1 MDISVVIL
9 TYNEEKN
16 IDDCLNSVLN
26 QKYFNGRWEA
36 LVVDGNSTDNT
47 IKIIKDKQKESDHIS
62 LLNNK
67 NRKIAS
73 GRNIGIRESLYPFIA
88 FTDADCIVPDN
99 WLYRL
104 SQEYEKLLTVDDRT
118 TGVGGGNMPLAESN
132 NFQKALGLY
141 LDSFIGCFNSPQGR
155 NFSQIKK
162 VDSLACLNVLY
173 NKQILGKVGGF
184 DEEMGNIAEDLNLNL
199 RLKENGYNLYF
210 IPNISVEHKLRPNL
224 TSWLKNMALY
234 GKGRAIISHKH
245 NLYSNFFFI
254 LPLLFA
260 VSIILIPLC
269 LVNPIF
275 FLPLLYFPVI
285 CFYVLGI
292 VIKKRN
298 NLLFVDTLIIFVST
312 HFVYAFN
319 LLSKFLQ
326 ICFYR
331 IFGLIMPKLNNLVS
345 K

>member
-118 TGVGGGNMPLAESN
+118 TGVGGGN
-132 NFQKALGLY
+132 
-141 LDSFIGCFNSPQGR
+141 
-155 NFSQIKK
+155 
-162 VDSLACLNVLY
+162 
-173 NKQILGKVGGF
+173 
-184 DEEMGNIAEDLNLNL
+184 
-199 RLKENGYNLYF
+199 
-210 IPNISVEHKLRPNL
+210 
-224 TSWLKNMALY
+224 
-234 GKGRAIISHKH
+234 
-245 NLYSNFFFI
+245 
-254 LPLLFA
+254 
-260 VSIILIPLC
+260 
-269 LVNPIF
+269 
-275 FLPLLYFPVI
+275 
-285 CFYVLGI
+285 
-292 VIKKRN
+292 
-298 NLLFVDTLIIFVST
+298 
-312 HFVYAFN
+312 
-319 LLSKFLQ
+319 
-326 ICFYR
+326 
-331 IFGLIMPKLNNLVS
+331 
-345 K
+345 